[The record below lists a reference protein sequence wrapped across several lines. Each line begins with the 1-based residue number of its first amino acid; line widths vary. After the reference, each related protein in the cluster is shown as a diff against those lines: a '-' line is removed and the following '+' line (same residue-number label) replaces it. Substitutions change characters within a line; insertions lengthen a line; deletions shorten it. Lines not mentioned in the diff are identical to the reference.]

1 MKLKYYIVL
10 MAVLLAVIGSCKKTD
25 NDTVKP
31 WIVLKGYNPVYSELG
46 KPYEDAGATVWDV
59 NASGDTVDISG
70 NLRVSDNININVVGK
85 YEVNYNAEDDAGNSA
100 ETVKRTVY
108 IQVFK

>member
-1 MKLKYYIVL
+1 MNFRLLLIFALVL
-10 MAVLLAVIGSCKKTD
+10 FSVAGCKKSD

-59 NASGDTVDISG
+59 NSAGDTVDISD
-70 NLRVSDNININVVGK
+70 NLRVTDNININVVGK
-85 YEVNYNAEDDAGNSA
+85 YEVTYNAEDDAGNKADAVS
-100 ETVKRTVY
+100 RTVY